1 MKKWYFLIGLIC
13 VSAYACA
20 IGFKERFA
28 LTDDRSEVLSELLPG
43 SDDAF
48 YYRALHA
55 LNRKNFAE
63 FQTVMDSW
71 QRERMHNWPPER
83 ARQLLN
89 REALLSYEN
98 DPQRS
103 LNYLRRQL
111 DLRFNHTRRDA
122 ASAAELPAKL
132 DRRLIS
138 RESLLRKSLSEHP
151 ADVAL
156 IEPCGYHLLQNAA
169 LTNEQRFDLLKKL
182 QHPDFNGLTDMIIRD
197 LRQRRGARFGELPI
211 HSALTLAQIEKLAA
225 EMPELRRSETFVN
238 ACIARLAPLDEVNT
252 NTEPLELDAYYQRVW
267 KVTAT
272 LTPDFNSL
280 KANLLYNWLR
290 NDLKLGRLDKDHFK
304 EYLKLPRR
312 TAYAPKPLNSNN
324 NQTLDFNRSFGTK
337 WLPPIVDEKPLVHRL
352 LLKIF
357 KDADDF
363 SEFEN
368 LLKTEYLRAVF
379 AEAKLT
385 AGAGD
390 PDQWR
395 RWMSRSQYA
404 ELKRRVDVDFAD
416 DNPSVLAP
424 ADPVTLS
431 AYIKNVESLIVKVYE
446 LNTLNCYR
454 DNPAPLNLAMNL
466 NGLIATYE
474 QIYEYNQPDILRTRH
489 EFTFPELQQQRG
501 AYIIELIGNGKS
513 SRALI
518 QKGHLKVVEEI
529 TAAGHAFSVYDENNV
544 QLKDCGGWFNG
555 ALFRARDDG
564 RIYIPFAADKDDPI
578 RPLDGGATP
587 GQVGAALVVSNGGFA
602 TLMRFNHRSES
613 YTLHTGF
620 YVDREALIPG
630 ESAEVIVR
638 PMLRVNGCRAP
649 LSLLEE
655 VSLTLVAIDF
665 DGVPSRSVTSIEK
678 IDELAGY
685 VHQFRVPE
693 RCAALKFNLDAK
705 VENVALNE
713 EQKLS
718 AEKTFTFNAGERRQF
733 AVSRLFLRRH
743 PDGYALEVR
752 GKNGEPISG
761 MAVHLKLKHPLF
773 VREIQVDVKSDEKG
787 IVRLGELNE
796 ISSVRASWGESD
808 KRYRLWNLNV
818 AGATPFN
825 NLHGRVDD
833 ALRVPVGS
841 DFNLNEDVSLLETR
855 GGVYIKNRQNALALK
870 DGYLSLEGLSA
881 GTYELFIKPEN
892 RTVTVRITAAEDD
905 GRFLISDRIMLEK
918 PEFEPPVIT
927 SIISSNNELTIGL
940 AATSPATRVHIV
952 ATRYLPEFDLFYS
965 LATPAEALTSATWT
979 TPGSYYK
986 SGRDIGDEHRYIL
999 ERRNA
1004 HRYPGNMLE
1013 RPGLLISPWARQ
1025 ESASER
1031 EHLAEGGEYESA
1043 TDKAPIATSRS
1054 SKLREQ
1060 VAHEL
1065 RGTSDFGCSCD
1076 FVAQPAVTLYNLKPD
1091 ADGFVKVALSKL
1103 QGRPFVR
1110 IAAVNPGTVLI
1121 REAVLPAAKFATRE
1135 RRLMSALPHDHD
1147 FAENQQVAILQTGEH
1162 FEISSQRSAQYEIYD
1177 SVAKLYHLFAA
1188 LSQDQ
1193 TLREFAFITEWDRL
1207 PIKRKKE
1214 LYSRYVCHE
1223 LNLFLRF
1230 KDREFFNRV
1239 VKTFIANKR
1248 YKRFIDDWLLGNDLS
1263 KYMNGLAFACLNAAE
1278 RALLAHEA
1286 SGRKDVLARALRE
1299 QVAVLPVDQERLNQL
1314 FETALQGGALNASTR
1329 QSVALT
1335 MRNRIDEPPD
1345 AAPALATFGGRR
1357 PLESKAEAAEAL
1369 KKAGVADMMLRA
1381 GKSVIT
1387 SDAGRTAELE
1397 AREQTRRLYQKLDN
1411 TREWAE
1417 NNYYELPV
1425 EKQNAELIKPNLFW
1439 QEFAEHAALTNFL
1452 SGSVTL
1458 AANSFA
1464 EIMLALAVTDL
1475 PFQAQPHKEM
1485 TAKDKLSFTVNSPA
1499 LVFYRRIQPA
1509 DRVPSATALV
1519 AQSFFRMDDRY
1530 RYEGS
1535 QRFDKIVTDE
1545 FLKGVVYGARVVL
1558 TNPTEGR
1565 MKVRQLL
1572 QIPQGAVPIAGGF
1585 YTKGFFLSLEPYAT
1599 ETREYHFYFPE
1610 SGRYSH
1616 YPVTIS
1622 SDAGVVAKADPLLF
1636 NVVDRLTAE
1645 DKNSWSWIAQ
1655 HGTAEQVL
1663 EYLNV
1668 NNIYRVALDDIAWR
1682 MKERQLFTRII
1693 DLLAERGVYNSTLWS
1708 YSIFHNTSAGIA
1720 EYLERSPLAG
1730 QCGLWLDAPLL
1741 RINPVQHEFY
1751 EHLEYAPLVNP
1762 RAHRVGVE
1770 HKILNTRFR
1779 VNYEKF
1785 MEILA
1790 FKPQLEDEDELAVAW
1805 AMTLQDRVREAIEW
1819 FGRVDRHQVAEQV
1832 QYDYLDAYFAFY
1844 RSDVKRAR
1852 NIASGY
1858 EQYPVDK
1865 WRFKFESVLA
1875 QAGEIAGEAP
1885 AAAVDARSRDQAL
1898 ALLAGTEPLLNMK
1911 IEKDIIKL
1919 KGVNVK
1925 LCELNFYPMDIEPL
1939 FSRAPFVEAGNA
1951 DFSTVRAALKQTVP
1965 MSDDDRWI
1973 GVPLPSRFAKG
1984 NVMVEATAA
1993 GVRCAQ
1999 ACYAN
2004 SIELQMVERYGALSV
2019 RHSESGALLP
2029 GVYVKV
2035 YARMNDGA
2043 ISFYKDG
2050 YTDLR
2055 GRFDYASLS
2064 SNQIDNVAK
2073 FAVLVLSDDL
2083 GAVVR
2088 EASPPQK
2095 AQ

>member
-1 MKKWYFLIGLIC
+1 MKKWYLLIGLIC

-28 LTDDRSEVLSELLPG
+28 LVDDRSEVLSELLPG
-43 SDDAF
+43 GDDAF

-55 LNRKNFAE
+55 LNRKNFVE
-63 FQTVMDSW
+63 YQTVMDSW
-71 QRERMHNWPPER
+71 QRERIHNWPPER

-89 REALLSYEN
+89 REALLRYEN

-111 DLRFNHTRRDA
+111 DLRFNHTRKDD

-138 RESLLRKSLSEHP
+138 REALLQKSLSEHP

-182 QHPDFNGLTDMIIRD
+182 RHPDFNGLTNMIISD

-211 HSALTLAQIEKLAA
+211 HSALTLAQIERLAA
-225 EMPELRRSETFVN
+225 ELPELRRSEIFVN

-252 NTEPLELDAYYQRVW
+252 NTEPIELDAYYQRVW
-267 KVTAT
+267 KFAAT
-272 LTPDFNSL
+272 LTPNFNSL

-290 NDLKLGRLDKDHFK
+290 NDLKLGKLDKDHFK

-324 NQTLDFNRSFGTK
+324 SQTLDFTRDFGTK
-337 WLPPIVDEKPLVHRL
+337 WLPPIVDEKPLVHRI

-368 LLKTEYLRAVF
+368 LLKTEYLRSVF

-390 PDQWR
+390 PGQWR
-395 RWMSRSQYA
+395 KWMSRSQYD

-424 ADPVTLS
+424 TDSVTLS
-431 AYIKNVESLIVKVYE
+431 AYIKNVESLTVKVYE

-466 NGLIATYE
+466 NGLVATYE
-474 QIYEYNQPDILRTRH
+474 QIYKYNQPDILRTRH

-518 QKGHLKVVEEI
+518 QQGHLKVVEEI

-544 QLKDCGGWFNG
+544 QLKDCDGWFNG

-564 RIYIPFAADKDDPI
+564 RIYIPFAADKKKAI
-578 RPLDGGATP
+578 RPFDS
-587 GQVGAALVVSNGGFA
+587 AALVVSNGGFA
-602 TLMRFNHRSES
+602 TFKHFNHRPET

-638 PMLRVNGCRAP
+638 PSLRINGCRTP
-649 LSLLEE
+649 LSLLKD

-678 IDELAGY
+678 IDELAEY

-693 RCAALKFNLDAK
+693 RCAALKFNLEAK
-705 VENVALNE
+705 IENVALNE

-718 AEKTFTFNAGERRQF
+718 AEKTFALNTGERRQF
-733 AVSRLFLRRH
+733 AVSRLLLRQH
-743 PDGYALEVR
+743 TDGYALEVR

-761 MAVHLKLKHPLF
+761 MAVHLNLKHSLF
-773 VREIQVDVKSDEKG
+773 VREIQVDVKSDKNG

-818 AGATPFN
+818 EGAAPFN
-825 NLHGRVDD
+825 NLHGRTDD
-833 ALRVPVGS
+833 VLRVPVSS

-855 GGVYIKNRQNALALK
+855 GGVYTANRQNALALK
-870 DGYLSLEGLSA
+870 DGYLSLEGLPA

-892 RTVTVRITAAEDD
+892 RTVTVRITTAEND

-918 PEFEPPVIT
+918 PEFEPPIIT
-927 SIISSNNELTIGL
+927 SIIRSSNELTISL
-940 AATSPATRVHIV
+940 ATTSPATRVHIV
-952 ATRYLPEFDLFYS
+952 ATRYLPEFNLFDA

-1004 HRYPGNMLE
+1004 HSYPGNMLE

-1031 EHLAEGGEYESA
+1031 EELAEGGEYESA
-1043 TDKAPIATSRS
+1043 ADKMPIATSRS
-1054 SKLREQ
+1054 SKVRDR

-1065 RGTSDFGCSCD
+1065 QGASDSGCSCD
-1076 FVAQPAVTLYNLKPD
+1076 FIAQPAVTLYNLKPD
-1091 ADGFVKVALSKL
+1091 TNGVVRVSLNKL
-1103 QGRPFVR
+1103 QGHPFVR
-1110 IAAVNPGTVLI
+1110 IAAVNPGFFVI
-1121 REAVLPAAKFATRE
+1121 RESVLPAAKFATRE
-1135 RRLMSALPHDHD
+1135 RRLISALPHDHD
-1147 FAENQQVAILQTGEH
+1147 FAESQQVAILQTGEQ
-1162 FEISSQRSAQYEIYD
+1162 FEISSQRSAQYKIYD
-1177 SVAKLYHLFAA
+1177 SVAKLYHLFVA

-1193 TLREFAFITEWDRL
+1193 TLREFAFITEWNRL

-1239 VKTFIANKR
+1239 VKTFVANKR
-1248 YKRFIDDWLLGNDLS
+1248 DKRFIDDWLLGNDLS
-1263 KYMNGLAFACLNAAE
+1263 KYMRGLTFARLNAAE

-1286 SGRKDVLARALRE
+1286 SGRKNLLARALRE
-1299 QVAVLPVDQERLNQL
+1299 QVEVLPVDQERLNRL

-1329 QSVALT
+1329 QSVALM
-1335 MRNRIDEPPD
+1335 MRNRIDGPPD

-1357 PLESKAEAAEAL
+1357 PLKSKAESAKAL
-1369 KKAGVADMMLRA
+1369 KKADVDDMMLRA

-1387 SDAGRTAELE
+1387 TDAHRTAELE
-1397 AREQTRRLYQKLDN
+1397 ARKQTRRLYQKLNN

-1439 QEFAEHAALTNFL
+1439 QEFAEHATLTNFL

-1509 DRVPSATALV
+1509 DRAPSATALV

-1585 YTKGFFLSLEPYAT
+1585 YTKGSFLSLEPYAT
-1599 ETREYHFYFPE
+1599 ETSEYHFYFPE

-1616 YPVTIS
+1616 YPVTVA

-1655 HGTAEQVL
+1655 YGTAEQVL

-1682 MKERQLFTRII
+1682 MKELQLFTRII

-1708 YSIFHNTSAGIA
+1708 YSIFHNTPAEIA
-1720 EYLERSPLAG
+1720 EYLERSTLAG

-1762 RAHRVGVE
+1762 RAHKVGVE

-1779 VNYEKF
+1779 ANYEKF

-1805 AMTLQDRVREAIEW
+1805 AMTLQDRVSEALEW
-1819 FGRVDRHQVAEQV
+1819 FDRVERQHVAEQV
-1832 QYDYLDAYFAFY
+1832 QYDYLDAYLAFY
-1844 RSDVKRAR
+1844 RGDIKRAR

-1858 EQYPVDK
+1858 EQYPVEK
-1865 WRFKFESVLA
+1865 WRLKFESVLA
-1875 QAGEIAGEAP
+1875 QVGEIAGNVP
-1885 AAAVDARSRDQAL
+1885 AAAVDARSRDQVL
-1898 ALLAGTEPLLNMK
+1898 ALLAGTEPLLNME

-1939 FSRAPFVEAGNA
+1939 FSRAPFVEASSA
-1951 DFSTVRAALKQTVP
+1951 DFSTVRPALQQTVSIP
-1965 MSDDDRWI
+1965 NDDRWI
-1973 GVPLPSRFAKG
+1973 SVPLPSRFAKG

-2004 SIELQMVERYGALSV
+2004 SIELQMVDRYGVLSV

-2055 GRFDYASLS
+2055 GRFDYASLN

-2088 EASPPQK
+2088 KASPPQK